1 MSQSPHRFLASYLPL
16 RYHAAT
22 SMLKND
28 DQPVVPAS
36 VTLPEITIKAV
47 VLSIILAAI
56 LAAANAYLGLFA
68 GMTVSASIPAAVAS
82 MAILRLFKR
91 SNILENNI
99 IQTAASSG
107 EALAAG
113 VIFTIP
119 ALLLVGYWSD
129 FDYWQTAS
137 IATVG
142 GLLGVLF
149 TIPLRR
155 ALIVTARLRFP
166 EGVATAEVLKV
177 AAPAPGHDQN
187 KAGPA
192 QATGDFRTL
201 VAAALVGGA
210 VKFGESGLRLW
221 AESLEGAAQAGR
233 TVLYAGVN
241 LSPALLAVGFIIG
254 LNTAVVVFL
263 GGVIGWLLLMP
274 VYGLL
279 YGLPAGKTELA
290 AAMTIWS
297 GQIRYVGIGAML
309 TGGLWTLTQLRQP
322 VLNSV
327 KTLRDSYRAASA
339 SPSTVISRTEQDASL
354 GWIVLPFVLSLFPMA
369 WIYTAVVGNLTIGLL
384 MTVVMALAAFLF
396 SSVAAYMAGLV
407 GSSSNPVSGVT
418 IATIMV
424 ASLLLV
430 LFMGSGH
437 AAGPAATLVIGAVVC
452 CAAAMGGDNL
462 QDLKTGHLV
471 GATPWKQQI
480 MQVVGVLTGA
490 VVLVPVLS
498 LLQAKYGI
506 GEPTT
511 AHPHPLSAP
520 QATLMASL
528 TRSVFGAGLP
538 WPLVGLGAVIG
549 GLVILADRLF
559 EQRGSEFRL
568 PVLAVA
574 LGIYLPLKLSATIV
588 LGGIIAALA
597 SRMAG
602 TGCPSRRGLLFA
614 AGLITGEALMG
625 IFLATPIALGA
636 LWPGLSPDP
645 FMLFGAPP
653 LGGWPGLAVV
663 VLVGWILYRIAATHS
678 RA

>member
-1 MSQSPHRFLASYLPL
+1 
-16 RYHAAT
+16 
-22 SMLKND
+22 MLKTD

-36 VTLPEITIKAV
+36 VTLPEITVKAV
-47 VLSIILAAI
+47 ILSIILAAV

-119 ALLLVGYWSD
+119 ALVLVGYWSD
-129 FDYWQTAS
+129 FNYWQTAS

-177 AAPAPGHDQN
+177 AAPPERSGLDRPQAN
-187 KAGPA
+187 RA
-192 QATGDFRTL
+192 QGAGDFRTL
-201 VAAALVGGA
+201 LGAALLGAA

-221 AESLEGAAQAGR
+221 TESLEGATQAGR
-233 TVLYAGVN
+233 TVFYAGVN

-254 LNTAVVVFL
+254 LNTAAVVVL

-274 VYGLL
+274 IHGILF
-279 YGLPAGKTELA
+279 GLPAGKTGVA

-297 GQIRYVGIGAML
+297 GDIRYVGIGAML
-309 TGGLWTLTQLRQP
+309 TGGLWTLTKLREP
-322 VLNSV
+322 VWNSLE
-327 KTLRDSYRAASA
+327 TLRDGYRTSRSLQSA
-339 SPSTVISRTEQDASL
+339 VMPRTEQDAPL
-354 GWIVLPFVLSLFPMA
+354 PWILIPFGLTLLPMA
-369 WIYTAVVGNLTIGLL
+369 WIYSTVVHSLTIGLV
-384 MTVVMALAAFLF
+384 MTMVMAVAAFLF
-396 SSVAAYMAGLV
+396 ASVAAYMAGLV

-430 LFMGSGH
+430 LLLGAGH
-437 AAGPAATLVIGAVVC
+437 PAGPAATLVIGAVVC

-471 GATPWKQQI
+471 GATPWKQQV
-480 MQVVGVLTGA
+480 MQVVGVLAGA
-490 VVLVPVLS
+490 AVLVPVLS

-506 GEPTT
+506 GEPTA

-520 QATLMASL
+520 QATLMANL

-538 WPLVGLGAVIG
+538 WPLVALGAAIG
-549 GLVILADRLF
+549 VFVILIDQRL
-559 EQRGSEFRL
+559 ESRGSALRL
-568 PVLAVA
+568 PVLGVA
-574 LGIYLPLKLSATIV
+574 LGIYLPLKLSAAIFA
-588 LGGIIAALA
+588 GGVIAAVSGRIA
-597 SRMAG
+597 ARPG
-602 TGCPSRRGLLFA
+602 EPSRLGLLFA

-625 IFLATPIALGA
+625 IFLAIPIALGA
-636 LWPGLSPDP
+636 FWPGLSADP
-645 FMLFGAPP
+645 FTVFEAAP
-653 LGGWPGLAVV
+653 LGAWPGVV
-663 VLVGWILYRIAATHS
+663 IVALVGWTLSRIAASPS
-678 RA
+678 RFQP